1 VDCTVDNTFNLRA
14 LVFQDLGKI
23 IVVCYIKD
31 LRLKFKCVT
40 SYNKLTAL
48 GQTSLAVSAYQFL
61 HIFSGFEIWPLYIF
75 F

>member
-1 VDCTVDNTFNLRA
+1 MECTVDNALNLRA
-14 LVFQDLGKI
+14 LVLQDLGKI

-40 SYNKLTAL
+40 SCNKLKSL
-48 GQTSLAVSAYQFL
+48 GQTSLAVSTYQYI
-61 HIFSGFEIWPLYIF
+61 HIFGSFDIWSLYIF